1 MFDSCYFLRENK
13 VFPNILH
20 VTMRRS
26 VSIHLLNSLGLV
38 CYVSAKTEL
47 GLKQFNMK
55 KKKKHQ
61 ESKYLWCIKNEMTEG
76 ENEKSIRFDANVSHC
91 SFPLSFDQIVLSYFV
106 LLRSR
111 TFL

>member
-47 GLKQFNMK
+47 GLKQFNK
-55 KKKKHQ
+55 KKKKNR
-61 ESKYLWCIKNEMTEG
+61 KA
-76 ENEKSIRFDANVSHC
+76 SIYGV
-91 SFPLSFDQIVLSYFV
+91 
-106 LLRSR
+106 
-111 TFL
+111 